1 MNRVNETKF
10 QTVLTIAYWASIGGL
25 LYFLTRYFLA
35 WTLPLFLG
43 LAIAALTRP
52 AALTLT
58 KKTRLG
64 EKSASIISLLLF
76 YLLAAALLGLFLTI
90 LLAQLYELLDRLP
103 MLYTQNIAPSLDRL
117 AGWFYGLAGRFDP
130 GAEEGLER
138 FSQAVSDAVRQAAV
152 DGSAHLVTIAAGV
165 AAKLPML
172 LITAVFSIVVSI
184 LTAANY
190 RAVGAAICSLI
201 PKRWQPRVHET
212 QCFLR
217 ETIWKLVRAYIILL
231 AITFVELSLGLG
243 LLGFDYVLPVAA
255 VIAMLDILPL
265 VGTGTILIPWGA
277 ALIAGGDMPGGIGL
291 LLLFGVIE
299 VLRNILEPR
308 IVGGQIGLHPIVTI
322 TSMYAGL
329 KIAGFAGM
337 LAAPV
342 VVMLVRHLSTSEPP
356 SDYVPEHA

>member
-1 MNRVNETKF
+1 M
-10 QTVLTIAYWASIGGL
+10 
-25 LYFLTRYFLA
+25 
-35 WTLPLFLG
+35 
-43 LAIAALTRP
+43 
-52 AALTLT
+52 
-58 KKTRLG
+58 
-64 EKSASIISLLLF
+64 LF

-103 MLYTQNIAPSLDRL
+103 VLYTQNIAPLLDRL

-190 RAVGAAICSLI
+190 RAVGAAVCSLV
-201 PKRWQPRVHET
+201 PKRWQPRVRET
-212 QCFLR
+212 QRFLR

-265 VGTGTILIPWGA
+265 VGTGTILVPWGA
-277 ALIAGGDMPGGIGL
+277 ALIAGGDMPGG
-291 LLLFGVIE
+291 
-299 VLRNILEPR
+299 
-308 IVGGQIGLHPIVTI
+308 IGLHPIVTI

-356 SDYVPEHA
+356 SDYMPEHA